1 MTRTPYPVLVQYI
14 ATTNHPYIQPYGN
27 PLPTPIYNVIPQD
40 EHSWGEP
47 YDAMG
52 TREPYDAMGT
62 QDPGYEWSSENYG
75 GLPQMTD
82 QQ

>member
-1 MTRTPYPVLVQYI
+1 MTRTPYPVPVQYI

-27 PLPTPIYNVIPQD
+27 PSPTPIYNVIPQD
-40 EHSWGEP
+40 EHSWG
-47 YDAMG
+47 
-52 TREPYDAMGT
+52 EPYDAMGT